1 MSTTESGHRFT
12 VISLFPELIRAFSEV
27 GIVRRACER
36 RIATVNSI
44 DPRAFTPGGRGN
56 VDDSPYGGG
65 PGMVM
70 AVPPLRAAIREARAG
85 AVTNPCVVYLS
96 PQGRRLDQ
104 ALAAELTLQRD
115 LILVAG
121 RYEGIDERIVDH
133 DIDLEISLGDFVLSG
148 GEIAAMAVIDA
159 IVRLLPGAL
168 GSELSSGSDSFSDN
182 LLEYPQ
188 YTRPE
193 VVDGQSVP
201 AVLLSGNHAEIARWR
216 RCESIRR
223 TALRRPDLLKN
234 ALLSAAEKQ
243 EYLDSVIEAPDCDD
257 YSRNGD

>member
-1 MSTTESGHRFT
+1 MSTTDSPHRFT
-12 VISLFPELIRAFSEV
+12 VISLFPELIQAFAGI

-36 RIATVNSI
+36 NLVTIDSL

-70 AVPPLRAAIREARAG
+70 SVPPLRAAIDAARAT
-85 AVTNPCVVYLS
+85 AIAQPRVVYLS
-96 PQGRRLDQ
+96 PQGRTLDQ
-104 ALAAELTLQRD
+104 ALLGELTHERD

-121 RYEGIDERIVDH
+121 RYEGIDERIVERDV
-133 DIDLEISLGDFVLSG
+133 DLEISLGDFVLSG
-148 GEIAAMAVIDA
+148 GEIAAMAIIDGV
-159 IVRLLPGAL
+159 VRLLPGAL

-193 VVDGQSVP
+193 VVDGQAVP

-216 RCESIRR
+216 REQSIRR
-223 TALRRPDLLKN
+223 TALKRPDLLDK
-234 ALLSAAEKQ
+234 ALLTATERQ
-243 EYLDSVIEAPDCDD
+243 DIPDPGPTAPDC
-257 YSRNGD
+257 GDK